1 MQTGA
6 SQERYG
12 RAWDVTFAPRAG
24 ISALSPFAG
33 QYRSFMVSTGYS
45 LTGATAAVAAGG
57 TLLGSGAVV
66 GVERLAT
73 GGVATAADVTGLQP
87 GVAYVARV
95 TAQNAYL
102 AAPAATVAAVSGT
115 PKLSPP
121 AAPLRVRVAVL
132 SSTQLSV
139 WWEPPAQTG
148 GSPVSGYSIQW
159 DVSTAFGPSSFSGQV
174 SYHSTHHVHVLVTPL
189 ICRL

>member
-1 MQTGA
+1 MQSGA
-6 SQERYG
+6 SQEAYG

-24 ISALSPFAG
+24 IPALSPFAG

-57 TLLGSGAVV
+57 TLMGSGAVV

-73 GGVATAADVTGLQP
+73 GGVAAYADIAGLSP
-87 GVAYVARV
+87 GTAYVARV
-95 TAQNAYL
+95 TARNAYL
-102 AAPAATVAAVSGT
+102 AAPVPTVGAVSGT

-121 AAPLRVRVAVL
+121 SAPRRVRVAVL

-139 WWEPPAQTG
+139 WWEAPVQAG
-148 GSPVSGYSIQW
+148 GSPVAGYSIQW

-174 SYHSTHHVHVLVTPL
+174 G
-189 ICRL
+189 